1 MGRDNQARNH
11 HWVPQC
17 YLKGFAKSRSKN
29 AKLFVIDT
37 IERKTFPTIP
47 RNVASE
53 RDFNKIEVAGVDP
66 NHIESGYAHF
76 EGRVDKA
83 LERLCASRQF
93 GDAEDRNLILNLIAL
108 LAVRN
113 PLMRENSRQ
122 FQERVL
128 KQMMQLM
135 VAKEEHYE
143 ARLQRAK
150 RDGDVSADAELSY
163 EAMRDFVERDR
174 YTIEVPTTRHV
185 EQELKLVDTVLP
197 LLGARKW
204 QLLRAPTN
212 AGGFVTSD
220 HPVVLLW
227 SEPKDRG
234 PFHSPG
240 FGLRGTEV
248 IFSVSSELAMVGTFE
263 GQDDVVDVEPGIVAL
278 VNGIII
284 AHSNRQIYARDDRF
298 WYVQDPVPTPPVVQR
313 GADLLQYGTSSVQ
326 AR

>member
-1 MGRDNQARNH
+1 MNNGNQARNH

-29 AKLFVIDT
+29 AKLFVIDA
-37 IERKTFPTIP
+37 IERKTFQTIP

-76 EGRVDKA
+76 EGQVDKA
-83 LERLCASRQF
+83 LERLCANRQLCN
-93 GDAEDRNLILNLIAL
+93 AEDRNLILNLIAL

-113 PLMRENSRQ
+113 PLMREHSRQ

-128 KQMMQLM
+128 KQMMHLT
-135 VAKEEHYE
+135 VAKKERYE
-143 ARLQRAK
+143 ASLHRAK
-150 RDGDVSADAELSY
+150 RDGDVSPEAELSY
-163 EAMRDFVERDR
+163 EAMCDFVERDH
-174 YTIEVPTTRHV
+174 YTIEVSTTRHV

-204 QLLRAPTN
+204 QLLRAPPS

-248 IFSVSSELAMVGTFE
+248 IFPVSSELAMVGTFE
-263 GQDDVVDVEPGIVAL
+263 GQANVVDVEPGIVAH

-284 AHSNRQIYARDDRF
+284 AYSHRQIYARDDRF
-298 WYVQDPVPTPPVVQR
+298 WYIQDPVPTPPVVRR
-313 GADLLQYGTSSVQ
+313 GADILQHGTASAQ

>member
-1 MGRDNQARNH
+1 MNMGAGNQARNH

-29 AKLFVIDT
+29 AKLFVIDA

-47 RNVASE
+47 RNVASA
-53 RDFNKIEVAGVDP
+53 RDFNKIEVLGVDP

-76 EGRVDKA
+76 EGQVDKA
-83 LERLCASRQF
+83 LERLCTNRQF

-128 KQMMQLM
+128 KQMMHLV
-135 VAKEEHYE
+135 VAKKERYE
-143 ARLQRAK
+143 ASLHRAK
-150 RDGDVSADAELSY
+150 QDGDVSPEAELSY

-174 YTIEVPTTRHV
+174 YTIEVSTTRHV

-204 QLLRAPTN
+204 QLLRAPPN

-227 SEPKDRG
+227 SDAKDRG

-248 IFSVSSELAMVGTFE
+248 IFPVSSDLAMVGTFE
-263 GQDDVVDVEPGIVAL
+263 GQDDVVDVAPGIVAF

-284 AHSNRQIYARDDRF
+284 AYSERQVYARGDHF
-298 WYVQDPVPTPPVVQR
+298 WYVQDPVAEPPVVRR
-313 GADLLQYGTSSVQ
+313 GADLLQHPPVG
-326 AR
+326 A